1 VATES
6 VASVPSSGQYAP
18 VGVQMRNGLGIAALC
33 CGLVG
38 ILVGL
43 IPIMFLLSG
52 ALGILAIV
60 FGAVGIRRVRR
71 REASNRGMAITGL
84 VSGIAAFAL
93 AIWGI
98 SIVFSA
104 ANSLNEELSRI
115 HSDVSNVPTQTQ
127 ASIDHQEHEFVHQGA
142 WVWNSG

>member
-1 VATES
+1 MATES
-6 VASVPSSGQYAP
+6 VASVPSRGQYAP
-18 VGVQMRNGLGIAALC
+18 SGAQMRNGLGIAALC

-38 ILVGL
+38 ILIGL
-43 IPIMFLLSG
+43 IPIMFLASG

-71 REASNRGMAITGL
+71 REASNRGMSIAGLLTGL
-84 VSGIAAFAL
+84 AAFAL

-104 ANSLNEELSRI
+104 ANSLNEELSKI
-115 HSDVSNVPTQTQ
+115 QDTTSVTSQPQVH
-127 ASIDHQEHEFVHQGA
+127 IDHQEHEFVHQAFFVGNA
-142 WVWNSG
+142 G